1 MASMN
6 NPLDGRQDRAE
17 DGSSPNFMRLF
28 GQMVMLPFTVF
39 VQGMELFIKTI
50 QGMQRVADDGM
61 DVMAGRTTEAAGPAP
76 IGQSA
81 HANNSTGSETG
92 SVINDDA
99 TTNLKEKI
107 NMSDTDLSNDKKL
120 KLVRY
125 KILFIKRD
133 YETAFPEHEE
143 LVSDSMDETGYTA
156 WKIAQ
161 FIQNLAIK
169 KTEVPTK
176 WNGYPENREQEPPV
190 PPYREG
196 NTLLGLPEDDKKY
209 LRVYFEVLDRY
220 DREEAKY
227 EQQQITVLKEIR
239 DRI

>member
-6 NPLDGRQDRAE
+6 GPSDGRQDSGEEGR
-17 DGSSPNFMRLF
+17 SPSFMRLF

-50 QGMQRVADDGM
+50 QGMQRATDEGM
-61 DVMAGRTTEAAGPAP
+61 NVMVGEMGPAP
-76 IGQSA
+76 GAAAGSRDDLA
-81 HANNSTGSETG
+81 CNTTGGVTG
-92 SVINDDA
+92 GVVDDDA
-99 TTNLKEKI
+99 ATNLKEKS
-107 NMSDTDLSNDKKL
+107 NMDDKDLSDDKKL

-143 LVSDSMDETGYTA
+143 LVADSTDATGYTA
-156 WKIAQ
+156 WKIAE
-161 FIQNLAIK
+161 FIQRLGERE
-169 KTEVPTK
+169 TRVPGK
-176 WNGYPENREQEPPV
+176 WNGYPENRDAPALS
-190 PPYREG
+190 YRDGEI
-196 NTLLGLPEDDKKY
+196 LLGLPEDDKKY

-227 EQQQITVLKEIR
+227 EQQQINVLKEIR

>member
-1 MASMN
+1 MN
-6 NPLDGRQDRAE
+6 NPIDGRQEQAE
-17 DGSSPNFMRLF
+17 DRSSSNFMRLF
-28 GQMVMLPFTVF
+28 GQMMMLPLTIF

-61 DVMAGRTTEAAGPAP
+61 DVMVGGTTQAP
-76 IGQSA
+76 GTAPGDQSDLT
-81 HANNSTGSETG
+81 SSKTG
-92 SVINDDA
+92 SVIGGVTKDDA
-99 TTNLKEKI
+99 ATNPKEKI
-107 NMSDTDLSNDKKL
+107 KMSDKDLSNNDKL

-143 LVSDSMDETGYTA
+143 LVSDSMDDTGYTA

-161 FIQNLAIK
+161 FIQRLADK
-169 KTEVPTK
+169 KTEVPAK
-176 WNGYPENREQEPPV
+176 WNGYPENRAAPAL
-190 PPYREG
+190 PYRDH

-227 EQQQITVLKEIR
+227 EQQEIDVLKQIR